1 MTPHVRTV
9 DPSGGAEF
17 RTIGEAVAAAGDG
30 AVLSLAPGRYAERL
44 VLTRVVTLMAAEEPG
59 SVEILCA
66 EGSAVT
72 SVAEAVKLTGLVL
85 RGRDPEAPVVDAAAG
100 QVELAECRVDGAAWA
115 AVLARD
121 DGALALRDCRVT
133 CSEGAGIV
141 VTSAQTSVI
150 EDCVVEDV
158 GTSGLV
164 INERGAPRVRR
175 CTIRDAGG
183 NGVYA
188 AGGGAGRVEDCEVTG
203 TAKPAVAVDGD
214 AAPELVRLRVRDVRD
229 DGVVLS
235 SRSAV
240 RLEEVEVH
248 GAAGRGLVL
257 RGGTGPRA
265 DRVTVVRS
273 GREGVLA
280 EEKARGLLTGVE
292 VRDAGGVAVRVTGR
306 SATAFTGLGVHG
318 GAAEGVVVADDST
331 AEFDRLTV
339 DGTDGAGVVVLSGSS
354 PFLRRVRVRRVR
366 GHGVRFD
373 GGGGRLE
380 DLEATGVRRSG
391 VHASGDARPSLTG
404 LRVVDAKEN
413 GVSAAAGAVLDL
425 RDGEVAGCGGDGLAV
440 HAGGEVNATR
450 MRSHGNGRNGALVAA
465 GGRAVL
471 RSCELFGNRADGV
484 LVGTGED
491 VLVDGC
497 SVRDNGR
504 AGLRQT
510 VAGANVTAES
520 LVSEGNA
527 DEDRYG
533 PDAVPEGAGGP
544 GVPGAAG
551 GDGGADGADGD
562 AEDRDAGPLAE
573 LEALIGLE
581 SVKRE
586 VTTLVNRNRMARH
599 RAEMGLPS
607 PPVARHLVFSGPP
620 GTGKTTVARLYGR
633 LLADLDVLRYG
644 HVVEAARADLVG
656 QYVGATAIK
665 TTEVFEKARGGVL
678 FVDEAY
684 TLSAEDGGGFG
695 REAIDTLVK
704 LMEDHRDDVVVIV
717 AGYGPE
723 MEGFL
728 ASNPGLASRF
738 ARTVAFPN
746 YRSEELVAIVEAQSA
761 AHSYT
766 LDEGLRAALLR
777 HFERM
782 HKGPAFGNG
791 REARKVFEQMVD
803 RQAHRLGENPP
814 ADPAELTLLLPE
826 DLDGGAAAGPEG
838 GADAVAALRAE
849 LDALTGLAEVKEVVN
864 DLVNVLVTAARRRDL
879 GMPVPTLSHHLVF
892 SGPPGTGKTTVARIY
907 GRLLSALGVLP
918 GGQTVEAAR
927 ADLVGRYVGHTA
939 QLTAE
944 VFEKARGGVLFI
956 DEAYTLTPAGGG
968 NDFGQEAVDT
978 LVKLMEDHRDEVA
991 VIVAGYDTEM
1001 ERFLA
1006 SNPGLAS
1013 RFAQRVPFTDYS
1025 GGELVS
1031 IVRGM
1036 AETGGYRIPD
1046 ATAERLLAHFDA
1058 VPRGEAFGNARYARQ
1073 VMEKMITRQ
1082 AGRLVAVAEP
1092 SREDLVVL
1100 APDDVP

>member
-17 RTIGEAVAAAGDG
+17 RTIGEAVAAVGDG
-30 AVLSLAPGRYAERL
+30 AVLSLAPGRYTERL
-44 VLTRVVTLMAAEEPG
+44 VLTRVVTLMAADEPG

-121 DGALALRDCRVT
+121 EGALALRDCRVT

-141 VTSAQTSVI
+141 VTSAQPSVI

-235 SRSAV
+235 TRSAV
-240 RLEEVEVH
+240 RLEQVEVH

-257 RGGTGPRA
+257 RGGTDPRA
-265 DRVTVVRS
+265 DRVAVVRS

-292 VRDAGGVAVRVTGR
+292 VRDAGGAAVRVTGR
-306 SATAFTGLGVHG
+306 SSTAFTGLDVHG

-339 DGTDGAGVVVLSGSS
+339 DGADGAGMAVVSGAS

-380 DLEATGVRRSG
+380 ELEATGVRRSG

-404 LRVVDAKEN
+404 LRVVDAGEN

-440 HAGGEVNATR
+440 HAGGELAATR

-533 PDAVPEGAGGP
+533 PDVVPEGAGA
-544 GVPGAAG
+544 PGAPGASGG
-551 GDGGADGADGD
+551 GDADGD
-562 AEDRDAGPLAE
+562 PGDGDGDAGPLAE

-581 SVKRE
+581 GVKRE

-678 FVDEAY
+678 FIDEAY
-684 TLSAEDGGGFG
+684 TLTPAGGGNDFG
-695 REAIDTLVK
+695 QEAVDTLVK

-723 MEGFL
+723 MERFL

-738 ARTVAFPN
+738 ARTVEFPN
-746 YRSEELVAIVEAQSA
+746 YRSEELVAIVEAQGA

-766 LDEGLRAALLR
+766 LDEGLRGALLR
-777 HFERM
+777 RFERM

-826 DLDGGAAAGPEG
+826 DLDGGAEAGQAG
-838 GADAVAALRAE
+838 GGSDEVAGLRAE
-849 LDALTGLAEVKEVVN
+849 LDALTGLAGVKEVVN
-864 DLVNVLVTAARRRDL
+864 DLVNVLVAARRRREL

-991 VIVAGYDTEM
+991 VIVAGYDAEM

-1025 GGELVS
+1025 GEELVS

-1036 AETGGYRIPD
+1036 AQAGGYTIPD

-1058 VPRGEAFGNARYARQ
+1058 APRGEAFGNARYARQ

-1082 AGRLVAVAEP
+1082 AGRLVAVADP
-1092 SREDLVVL
+1092 GREDLVVL
-1100 APDDVP
+1100 APEDVP

>member
-30 AVLSLAPGRYAERL
+30 AVLSLAPGRYTERL

-121 DGALALRDCRVT
+121 EGALALRDCRVT

-141 VTSAQTSVI
+141 VTSAQASVI

-235 SRSAV
+235 TRSAV
-240 RLEEVEVH
+240 RLEQVEVD

-257 RGGTGPRA
+257 RGGTDPRA
-265 DRVTVVRS
+265 DRVAVVRS

-292 VRDAGGVAVRVTGR
+292 VRDAGGAAVRVTGR
-306 SATAFTGLGVHG
+306 SSTAFNGLEVHG
-318 GAAEGVVVADDST
+318 GAAEGVVVADDSA

-339 DGTDGAGVVVLSGSS
+339 DGADGAGVAVLSGSS

-404 LRVVDAKEN
+404 LRVVDAGEN

-440 HAGGEVNATR
+440 HAGGELAATR
-450 MRSHGNGRNGALVAA
+450 MRSNGNGRNGALVAA
-465 GGRAVL
+465 GGRAAL

-510 VAGANVTAES
+510 VAGANVTAAS
-520 LVSEGNA
+520 LVSEGNT

-533 PDAVPEGAGGP
+533 PDAVPEGAGAP
-544 GVPGAAG
+544 GAPAAG
-551 GDGGADGADGD
+551 GGEADGGPGD
-562 AEDRDAGPLAE
+562 EDAGPLAE
-573 LEALIGLE
+573 LEALIGLDG
-581 SVKRE
+581 VKRE

-684 TLSAEDGGGFG
+684 TLTPAGSGNDFG
-695 REAIDTLVK
+695 QEAVDTLVK

-738 ARTVAFPN
+738 ARTVEFPN
-746 YRSEELVAIVEAQSA
+746 YRSEELVAIVEAQGA

-766 LDEGLRAALLR
+766 LDEGLREALLR
-777 HFERM
+777 HFDRM

-826 DLDGGAAAGPEG
+826 DLDGGAQAGPEG
-838 GADAVAALRAE
+838 GGSDAVAALRAE

-864 DLVNVLVTAARRRDL
+864 DLVNVLVAAARRREL

-991 VIVAGYDTEM
+991 VIVAGYDAEM

-1013 RFAQRVPFTDYS
+1013 RFAQRVPFTDYGS
-1025 GGELVS
+1025 AELVS

-1036 AETGGYRIPD
+1036 AQAGGYTVPD
-1046 ATAERLLAHFDA
+1046 ATAERLLAHFEA

-1082 AGRLVAVAEP
+1082 AGRLVAVPEP
-1092 SREDLVVL
+1092 TREDLVVL

>member
-1 MTPHVRTV
+1 MRTV
-9 DPSGGAEF
+9 DPSGGAEY
-17 RTIGEAVAAAGDG
+17 RSIGEAVAAASDG
-30 AVLSLAPGRYAERL
+30 AVLSLAPGRYDEKL

-59 SVEILCA
+59 SVELLCS
-66 EGSAVT
+66 EGSVIT

-121 DGALALRDCRVT
+121 EGAVALRDCRVT

-141 VTSAQTSVI
+141 VTSAQPSVI
-150 EDCVVEDV
+150 EDCVIEDV
-158 GTSGLV
+158 ATSGLV

-188 AGGGAGRVEDCEVTG
+188 AGGGAGLVEDCEVTG
-203 TAKPAVAVDGD
+203 TGKPAVAVDEH
-214 AAPELVRLRVRDVRD
+214 AAPELVRLRVHDVAD
-229 DGVVLS
+229 DGVVVS

-240 RLEEVEVH
+240 RLSEVEVRD
-248 GAAGRGLVL
+248 AAGRGLVL
-257 RGGTGPRA
+257 HGGTDPRA

-280 EEKARGLLTGVE
+280 EEKARGLLTEVE
-292 VRDAGGVAVRVTGR
+292 VREAGGDAVRVAGR
-306 SATAFTGLGVHG
+306 SSTAFSGLEVH
-318 GAAEGVVVADDST
+318 AAKAGGVVVAEDST

-339 DGTDGAGVVVLSGSS
+339 DGAAGAGVSVLSGAA
-354 PFLRRVRVRRVR
+354 PFLRRARLRRVR
-366 GHGVRFD
+366 GHGIRFE

-380 DLEATGVRRSG
+380 DVEVAQARRAG
-391 VHASGDARPSLTG
+391 VHASGSARPSVTG
-404 LRVVDAKEN
+404 LRVVEAREN
-413 GVSAAAGAVLDL
+413 GVTASAGAVLDL
-425 RDGEVAGCGGDGLAV
+425 RDGEVSGCGGDGLAV
-440 HAGGEVNATR
+440 HAEGEVTALR
-450 MRSHGNGRNGALVAA
+450 VRVHGNGRNGALVAA

-471 RSCELFGNRADGV
+471 RSCDLFGNQADGV
-484 LVGTGED
+484 LVGSGED

-497 SVRDNGR
+497 TVRDNGR

-510 VAGANVTAES
+510 VAGAHVRAES
-520 LVSEGNA
+520 LVSEGNQA
-527 DEDRYG
+527 EDSYG
-533 PDAVPEGAGGP
+533 PDAVPPGAPAGATGA
-544 GVPGAAG
+544 AAG
-551 GDGGADGADGD
+551 GEDA
-562 AEDRDAGPLAE
+562 AEDDEEDGGPLAE
-573 LEALIGLE
+573 LHALIGLE
-581 SVKRE
+581 SVKSE

-607 PPVARHLVFSGPP
+607 PPVARHLVFAGPP

-684 TLSAEDGGGFG
+684 TLSAEGGGGFG
-695 REAIDTLVK
+695 QEAIDTLVK

-717 AGYGPE
+717 AGYAPE

-738 ARTVAFPN
+738 ARTVEFPN
-746 YRSEELVAIVEAQSA
+746 YRSEELVEIVRSLGAR
-761 AHSYT
+761 HSYT
-766 LDEGLRAALLR
+766 LDEALPPLLLR
-777 HFERM
+777 YFEQM
-782 HKGPAFGNG
+782 PKGPAFGNG
-791 REARKVFEQMVD
+791 REARKVFEEMVD

-814 ADPAELTLLLPE
+814 ADPSELTLLVPG
-826 DLDGGAAAGPEG
+826 DLGEAAAAEES
-838 GADAVAALRAE
+838 GAGTDEVAALRAE
-849 LDALTGLAEVKEVVN
+849 LNALTGLAEVKTVVN
-864 DLVNVLVTAARRRDL
+864 DLVNVLVAAARRREL

-892 SGPPGTGKTTVARIY
+892 SGPPGTGKTTVARLY
-907 GRLLSALGVLP
+907 GRLLNALGVLP

-939 QLTAE
+939 QLTTE
-944 VFEKARGGVLFI
+944 VFERAKGGVLFI
-956 DEAYTLTPAGGG
+956 DEAYTLTPPGGG

-991 VIVAGYDTEM
+991 VIVAGYDAEM
-1001 ERFLA
+1001 DRFLA

-1013 RFAQRVPFTDYS
+1013 RFAHRVPFADYS
-1025 GGELVS
+1025 GAELVS
-1031 IVRGM
+1031 IVEGM
-1036 AETGGYRIPD
+1036 AESGGYRIP
-1046 ATAERLLAHFDA
+1046 AETAEALLAHFDA
-1058 VPRGEAFGNARYARQ
+1058 VPRTEAFGNARYARQ
-1073 VMEKMITRQ
+1073 VLEKMITRQ
-1082 AGRLVAVAEP
+1082 AGRLVSLTEP
-1092 SREDLVVL
+1092 TRDDLVVL
-1100 APDDVP
+1100 TPADVP